1 MGRFAMESLDALLLM
16 RMVERLLGLLAG
28 GLCIVLGYRLFVK
41 LPEKTDSSGKVV
53 LPGGV
58 SIWLSRVGPGIF
70 FALFGA
76 AIVAYS
82 FTSTVKVTNEQNS
95 PSPRVSTGT
104 TAETPAASRQ
114 EIAAMSDRPTEQARR
129 EERQQQLMVLR
140 GTLVDLNATIDHL
153 GRDAASPDRD
163 RLIVGLQM
171 AKMLLLRGAWDA
183 AWGDPV
189 RFQSWINSGA
199 VPPAPAG
206 MDEPAGLYLAGQ
218 TR

>member
-1 MGRFAMESLDALLLM
+1 MLGALRMDSVDAMLLM
-16 RMVERLLGLLAG
+16 RMVERLLGLLSGA
-28 GLCIVLGYRLFVK
+28 LCVVLGYRLFIN

-76 AIVAYS
+76 VIVAYS
-82 FTSTVKVTNEQNS
+82 FASAVRVTNEQS
-95 PSPRVSTGT
+95 MTPSQASSDAPGT
-104 TAETPAASRQ
+104 TVAMRRQ
-114 EIAAMSDRPTEQARR
+114 EIAAMSARAAKSSSTEQTLV
-129 EERQQQLMVLR
+129 ELR
-140 GTLVDLNATIDHL
+140 GSMADLNTAIDRL
-153 GRDAASPDRD
+153 GRDAAPPERD
-163 RLIVGLQM
+163 RLIAGLQN
-171 AKMLLLRGAWDA
+171 AKVLLLRSTWIP
-183 AWGDPV
+183 AWGDPA

-199 VPPAPAG
+199 ILPAPAG

>member
-1 MGRFAMESLDALLLM
+1 MESLDALLLM

-28 GLCIVLGYRLFVK
+28 ALCVVLGYRLFIN

-58 SIWLSRVGPGIF
+58 SIWMSRVGPGIF

-82 FTSTVKVTNEQNS
+82 FASTVKVTNEQAA
-95 PSPRVSTGT
+95 PRASTDAP
-104 TAETPAASRQ
+104 AEALAMRRQ
-114 EIAAMSDRPTEQARR
+114 EIAAMSARAAKSDTTEQA
-129 EERQQQLMVLR
+129 LIALR
-140 GTLVDLNATIDHL
+140 ITLADLNATIDRL
-153 GRDAASPDRD
+153 GRDVAPPERD
-163 RLIVGLQM
+163 RLIAGLQN
-171 AKMLLLRGAWDA
+171 AKVLLLRSAWIPT
-183 AWGDPV
+183 WGDPT

-199 VPPAPAG
+199 ILPAPSG

>member
-1 MGRFAMESLDALLLM
+1 MEYLDALLLM

-58 SIWLSRVGPGIF
+58 SIWLSRVGPGLF

-82 FTSTVKVTNEQNS
+82 FTSTVKVTNEENS
-95 PSPRVSTGT
+95 PSSRASTGT
-104 TAETPAASRQ
+104 TAETPTTSRQ
-114 EIAAMSDRPTEQARR
+114 QIAAMSDRSTEQARR
-129 EERQQQLMVLR
+129 EARRQQLMVLR
-140 GTLVDLNATIDHL
+140 GTLADLNATIDRL

-163 RLIVGLQM
+163 RLIAGLQM
-171 AKMLLLRGAWDA
+171 AKVLLLRGAWDT
-183 AWGDPV
+183 AWGDPD

-199 VPPAPAG
+199 LPPAPAA

>member
-1 MGRFAMESLDALLLM
+1 MDSVDALLLM
-16 RMVERLLGLLAG
+16 RMVERLLGLLSGA
-28 GLCIVLGYRLFVK
+28 LCVVLGYRLFIN

-82 FTSTVKVTNEQNS
+82 FASAVKVTNEQS
-95 PSPRVSTGT
+95 APSAR
-104 TAETPAASRQ
+104 AASDTPGEALAMRRQ
-114 EIAAMSDRPTEQARR
+114 EIAAMSPRATHAAAGEKTLI
-129 EERQQQLMVLR
+129 ELR
-140 GTLVDLNATIDHL
+140 GALADLNAIIDKL
-153 GRDAASPDRD
+153 TRDVAPPERD
-163 RLIVGLQM
+163 RLVAGLQN
-171 AKMLLLRGAWDA
+171 AKVLLLRGAWQPT
-183 AWGDPV
+183 WGDPA

-199 VPPAPAG
+199 MLPAPAG

>member
-1 MGRFAMESLDALLLM
+1 MDSVDAMLLM
-16 RMVERLLGLLAG
+16 RMVERLLGLLSGA
-28 GLCIVLGYRLFVK
+28 LCVVLGYRLFIN

-82 FTSTVKVTNEQNS
+82 FASTVRVTNEQSMMPSQAS
-95 PSPRVSTGT
+95 PDAPA
-104 TAETPAASRQ
+104 TAVALRRQ
-114 EIAAMSDRPTEQARR
+114 EIAAMSARAAKADTKEQMLI
-129 EERQQQLMVLR
+129 ELR
-140 GTLVDLNATIDHL
+140 GSMTDLNAAIDRL
-153 GRDAASPDRD
+153 GRNVAPPERD
-163 RLIVGLQM
+163 RLVSGLQN
-171 AKMLLLRGAWDA
+171 AKVLLLRSAWMP
-183 AWGDPV
+183 AWGDPA

-199 VPPAPAG
+199 LLPAPAG

>member
-1 MGRFAMESLDALLLM
+1 MDSVDAMLLM
-16 RMVERLLGLLAG
+16 RMVERLLGLLSGA
-28 GLCIVLGYRLFVK
+28 LCVVLGYRLFIN
-41 LPEKTDSSGKVV
+41 LPDKTDSSGKVV

-82 FTSTVKVTNEQNS
+82 FASTVRVTNEQS
-95 PSPRVSTGT
+95 
-104 TAETPAASRQ
+104 AASSQASSDTPGAALAMRRQ
-114 EIAAMSDRPTEQARR
+114 EIAAMSARAAKSDATEQMLS
-129 EERQQQLMVLR
+129 ELR
-140 GTLVDLNATIDHL
+140 GSMTDLNAAIDRL
-153 GRDAASPDRD
+153 GRVVAPPERD
-163 RLIVGLQM
+163 RLVSGLQN
-171 AKMLLLRGAWDA
+171 AKVLLLRSAWIP
-183 AWGDPV
+183 AWGDPP

-199 VPPAPAG
+199 ILPAPAG

>member
-1 MGRFAMESLDALLLM
+1 MLGALRMDSVDAMLLM
-16 RMVERLLGLLAG
+16 RMVERLLGLLSGA
-28 GLCIVLGYRLFVK
+28 LCVVLGYRLFIN

-76 AIVAYS
+76 VIVAYS
-82 FTSTVKVTNEQNS
+82 FASAVRVTNEQS
-95 PSPRVSTGT
+95 MTPSQASSDAPGT
-104 TAETPAASRQ
+104 TVAMRRQ
-114 EIAAMSDRPTEQARR
+114 EIAAMSARAAKRSSTEQTLVARR
-129 EERQQQLMVLR
+129 GSLADHN
-140 GTLVDLNATIDHL
+140 TAIDRL
-153 GRDAASPDRD
+153 GRDAAPPERD
-163 RLIVGLQM
+163 RLIAGLQN
-171 AKMLLLRGAWDA
+171 AKVLLLRSTWIP
-183 AWGDPV
+183 AWGDPA

-199 VPPAPAG
+199 ILPAPAR

>member
-1 MGRFAMESLDALLLM
+1 MESLDALLLM

-28 GLCIVLGYRLFVK
+28 ALCVVLGYRLFIN

-58 SIWLSRVGPGIF
+58 SIWMSRVGPGLF

-82 FTSTVKVTNEQNS
+82 FTSAVKVTNEQS
-95 PSPRVSTGT
+95 APSAR
-104 TAETPAASRQ
+104 TAPGEALATHRQ
-114 EIAAMSDRPTEQARR
+114 EIAAMSPRATQAAAGDKTLI
-129 EERQQQLMVLR
+129 ELR
-140 GTLVDLNATIDHL
+140 GALADLNATIDKL
-153 GRDAASPDRD
+153 ARDVAPPERD
-163 RLIVGLQM
+163 RLVAGLQN
-171 AKMLLLRGAWDA
+171 AKMLLLRSAWIP
-183 AWGDPV
+183 AWGDPT

-199 VPPAPAG
+199 ILPAPSG